1 MKTANPINTTNA
13 MGKKRKR
20 PKNAH
25 KAKKDEENIL
35 SKDLDDDNIRYMM
48 DTKKNL
54 KPREDLKSS
63 FTLKNLRFKP
73 QKYKGSF
80 LPYHLRWI
88 FNNNVKTNEIVLLQE
103 IEGLENEINRLK
115 CLKLINRECRKIAGL
130 PFGITTNFCQCCHLF
145 EKKKHDCSHKYCNNN
160 CPRKKA
166 EELMQNLLKNN
177 NKLKQNN
184 PIDNNTNNNENNK
197 SEIKDKNNT
206 NKISLNP
213 NEKNNVNNNEENIE
227 TPKTYIIN
235 LSKNQPNKNNV
246 KEENIN
252 PEPIIS
258 LGKKNNNI
266 NRNDNSN
273 QKEILRVNTIPIN
286 RQLIF
291 EVVRPRSRERTSI
304 FKIQSDNN
312 MGSCNT
318 IYDFGDDDS
327 SSESNQIEINSESGE
342 RENEINKQNNNL
354 NNINSN
360 NIKDKKKDFEITNYI
375 VESDENDDD
384 LEEVIDINNDNE
396 EDKAE
401 KIVEIKNEENKENKE
416 NQENKEENKEIKEIK
431 ENVEIKEN
439 IEIKEKEEIQ
449 EKNEKKE
456 NKEDKRNGENN
467 ENKDKDDEDDI
478 IIINQTSPHNSDIEI

>member
-1 MKTANPINTTNA
+1 MKKANPINTTNA

-184 PIDNNTNNNENNK
+184 PMDNNTNNNEINK
-197 SEIKDKNNT
+197 NEIKDKNNT

-266 NRNDNSN
+266 NRNDISN
-273 QKEILRVNTIPIN
+273 QKEILRVSTIPIN

-342 RENEINKQNNNL
+342 RENDINNKQNNNL
-354 NNINSN
+354 NNNNNN
-360 NIKDKKKDFEITNYI
+360 NIKDKKNDFEITNYI

-401 KIVEIKNEENKENKE
+401 KIVEIKNEENKEN
-416 NQENKEENKEIKEIK
+416 QENKEENKEIKEIK
-431 ENVEIKEN
+431 ENIEIKENVEIKEN
-439 IEIKEKEEIQ
+439 IEVK

>member
-184 PIDNNTNNNENNK
+184 HIDNNTNNNEINK
-197 SEIKDKNNT
+197 NEIKDKNNT

-258 LGKKNNNI
+258 LGKKNNN

-342 RENEINKQNNNL
+342 RENEINSKQNNNL
-354 NNINSN
+354 INNNNNN

-416 NQENKEENKEIKEIK
+416 NQEENKEKK

-456 NKEDKRNGENN
+456 NKEDKGNGENN

>member
-184 PIDNNTNNNENNK
+184 PSDNNSNNNEINK
-197 SEIKDKNNT
+197 NEIKDKNNT

-258 LGKKNNNI
+258 LGKKNNN

-304 FKIQSDNN
+304 FKI
-312 MGSCNT
+312 
-318 IYDFGDDDS
+318 
-327 SSESNQIEINSESGE
+327 
-342 RENEINKQNNNL
+342 
-354 NNINSN
+354 
-360 NIKDKKKDFEITNYI
+360 
-375 VESDENDDD
+375 
-384 LEEVIDINNDNE
+384 
-396 EDKAE
+396 
-401 KIVEIKNEENKENKE
+401 
-416 NQENKEENKEIKEIK
+416 
-431 ENVEIKEN
+431 
-439 IEIKEKEEIQ
+439 
-449 EKNEKKE
+449 
-456 NKEDKRNGENN
+456 
-467 ENKDKDDEDDI
+467 
-478 IIINQTSPHNSDIEI
+478 

>member
-177 NKLKQNN
+177 NKLKQGN
-184 PIDNNTNNNENNK
+184 PNDNSLNNNEINK
-197 SEIKDKNNT
+197 SEIKDKNNP

-246 KEENIN
+246 KNENIN

-258 LGKKNNNI
+258 LGKKTNN
-266 NRNDNSN
+266 NRNDISN
-273 QKEILRVNTIPIN
+273 QKEVLRVNTIPIN

-291 EVVRPRSRERTSI
+291 EVVRPKSKERTSI

-327 SSESNQIEINSESGE
+327 SSDSNQIEIRSESGE
-342 RENEINKQNNNL
+342 RENDVNNKESINL
-354 NNINSN
+354 NNN
-360 NIKDKKKDFEITNYI
+360 NNKDKKKDFEITNYI

-416 NQENKEENKEIKEIK
+416 NMENKEVKEDKEKKEIKES
-431 ENVEIKEN
+431 EEN
-439 IEIKEKEEIQ
+439 IEIKE
-449 EKNEKKE
+449 NKE
-456 NKEDKRNGENN
+456 NKENKAEKGNGENI

>member
-20 PKNAH
+20 PKNTH

-184 PIDNNTNNNENNK
+184 PSDNNQNNNDINK
-197 SEIKDKNNT
+197 NEIKDKNNT

-258 LGKKNNNI
+258 LGKKNNNN
-266 NRNDNSN
+266 NRNDISN

-342 RENEINKQNNNL
+342 RENEINSKQNNNL
-354 NNINSN
+354 INNNNNN

-416 NQENKEENKEIKEIK
+416 NQEENKEKK

-456 NKEDKRNGENN
+456 NKEDKGNGENN

>member
-184 PIDNNTNNNENNK
+184 PSDNNTNNNEINK
-197 SEIKDKNNT
+197 NEIKDKNNT

-246 KEENIN
+246 KNENIK

-258 LGKKNNNI
+258 LGKKTNN
-266 NRNDNSN
+266 NRNDFSN
-273 QKEILRVNTIPIN
+273 QKEVLRVNTIPIN

-291 EVVRPRSRERTSI
+291 EVVRPRSKERTSI

-327 SSESNQIEINSESGE
+327 SSDSNQIEIRSESGE
-342 RENEINKQNNNL
+342 RENDVNNKEKINL
-354 NNINSN
+354 NNN
-360 NIKDKKKDFEITNYI
+360 NNKDKKKDFEITNYI

-416 NQENKEENKEIKEIK
+416 NMENKEVKEDKEKKEIKES
-431 ENVEIKEN
+431 EEN
-439 IEIKEKEEIQ
+439 IEIKE
-449 EKNEKKE
+449 NKE
-456 NKEDKRNGENN
+456 NKENMEEKGNGENK